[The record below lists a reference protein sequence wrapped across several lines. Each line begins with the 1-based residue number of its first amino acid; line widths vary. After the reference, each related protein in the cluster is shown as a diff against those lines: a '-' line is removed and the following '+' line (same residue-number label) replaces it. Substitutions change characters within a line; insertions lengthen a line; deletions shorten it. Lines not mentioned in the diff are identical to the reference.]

1 MSNQTVVTEH
11 PVNILMIKTTLQ
23 SVKNTS
29 DQIRFLPRGVRG
41 LKCQTS
47 DRDGGGPSRKAFS
60 SF

>member
-47 DRDGGGPSRKAFS
+47 DRDGSGPGRKAFS